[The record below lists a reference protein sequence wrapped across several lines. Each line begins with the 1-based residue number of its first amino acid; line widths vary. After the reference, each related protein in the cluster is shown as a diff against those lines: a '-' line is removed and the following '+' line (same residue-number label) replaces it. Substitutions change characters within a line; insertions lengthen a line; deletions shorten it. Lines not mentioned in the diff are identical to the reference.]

1 LGLFRLRT
9 IGLYSVIGN
18 YSAISHLCRKEG
30 RPVRKLAGVLG
41 GLLVV
46 GAPFGAHAL
55 ASQKAAADTCVTVP
69 VVGQT
74 VCVPTSGLP
83 SPPPAPGLPGVPSL
97 PNPPSLP
104 GPPSLPQLPAPPSVP
119 TPPLPAPPSVPGLP
133 GLPGAPPVPVPGASG
148 AGLSSGCQFTSART
162 NPPAAGEVA
171 TTLPDGT
178 VIYRYPATPDP
189 NALSGYMGG
198 TNSLGTLEGSGAA
211 GPNGVTG
218 QIGGHNNQT
227 GADGYIGSN
236 GACLNGNSLP

>member
-97 PNPPSLP
+97 PNPPSRP

-133 GLPGAPPVPVPGASG
+133 GAPPVPVPGASG
-148 AGLSSGCQFTSART
+148 AALGSGCQFQSQKGTSPT
-162 NPPAAGEVA
+162 EQTI
-171 TTLPDGT
+171 TTLPDGGQ
-178 VIYRYPATPDP
+178 IYTSGTDP
-189 NALSGYMGG
+189 TTLNGYAGG
-198 TNSLGTLEGSGAA
+198 TGPRGTLEGSGSISTS
-211 GPNGVTG
+211 GVTG
-218 QIGGHNNQT
+218 QVGGHSND
-227 GADGYIGSN
+227 APLDGYVGSS
-236 GACLNGNSLP
+236 GICVNGNSVP

>member
-1 LGLFRLRT
+1 M
-9 IGLYSVIGN
+9 
-18 YSAISHLCRKEG
+18 
-30 RPVRKLAGVLG
+30 
-41 GLLVV
+41 V

-55 ASQKAAADTCVTVP
+55 ASQQAAADTCVTVP

-74 VCVPTSGLP
+74 VCAPTGGLP
-83 SPPPAPGLPGVPSL
+83 SPPPAPGLPGLPSL

-104 GPPSLPQLPAPPSVP
+104 GPPNVP
-119 TPPLPAPPSVPGLP
+119 VPPLPGVPGVP
-133 GLPGAPPVPVPGASG
+133 GVHGVPGVPGVPPVPGASG
-148 AGLSSGCQFTSART
+148 AALGSGCQFQSARPS
-162 NPPAAGEVA
+162 PPPAGEVT

-189 NALSGYMGG
+189 NAPSGYMGG
-198 TNSLGTLEGSGAA
+198 TNSLGTLEGSGSVQGTA
-211 GPNGVTG
+211 VTG